1 MSGTVYRG
9 PLAGLATATI
19 NGVAWNVVGECQYQA
34 AGLQNETL
42 KGQSAV
48 EGFSTMPV
56 QGFVQMTLRDRRD
69 ANPLDFQG
77 ASGLTIIIE
86 QANGKIITVDDGW
99 QVENIN
105 VNTQEG
111 TFELKVESASVVV
124 DTVS

>member
-9 PLAGLATATI
+9 PLGGTATATI

-34 AGLQNETL
+34 AGTQNETA

-48 EGFSTMPV
+48 EGFTTMPV
-56 QGFVQMTLRDRRD
+56 EGYVQMTLRDRRD
-69 ANPLDFQG
+69 LNPLDYQG
-77 ASGLTIIIE
+77 SSGLTVVVE
-86 QANGKIITVDDGW
+86 QANGKVITVDDGW
-99 QVENIN
+99 QVETIV

-111 TFELKVESASVVV
+111 TWELKVESASVHV

>member
-19 NGVAWNVVGECQYQA
+19 NGVSWNVVGECQYQA

-77 ASGLTIIIE
+77 ASNLTIVVQ